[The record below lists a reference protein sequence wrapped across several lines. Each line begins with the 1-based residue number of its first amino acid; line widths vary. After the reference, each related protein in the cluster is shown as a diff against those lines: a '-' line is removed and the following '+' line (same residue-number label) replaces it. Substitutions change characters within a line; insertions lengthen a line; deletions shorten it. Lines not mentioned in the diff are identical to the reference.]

1 MSERTKLVLL
11 SCVEYVYLVL
21 LWMAFVSKLDITELK
36 VGLGVALAGTVADAI
51 VKAEGSG
58 HFRPH
63 LRWTLLTLLEPWYVL
78 KGMWTVIEQFPKAMK
93 RKQDG
98 QFKAVQFD
106 AGEDDVDSASRRAVA
121 TMLLTI
127 PPNSV
132 IVGIDGHNGQMLV
145 HEMKPEKPTLMGREL
160 GVQE

>member
-21 LWMAFVSKLDITELK
+21 LWMAFVSKMDMTELK
-36 VGLGVALAGTVADAI
+36 VGLGVALVGTVADWI
-51 VKAEGSG
+51 VKAQGSG

-63 LRWTLLTLLEPWYVL
+63 FRWILLTLLEPWYVL
-78 KGMWTVIEQFPKAMK
+78 KGMATVVKQLPHALR

-98 QFKAVQFD
+98 HFKAVQFD
-106 AGEDDVDSASRRAVA
+106 AGEDDVASASRRAVA
-121 TMLLTI
+121 TMLLSM

-132 IVGIDGHNGQMLV
+132 VVGIDGHNGRMLV

>member
-1 MSERTKLVLL
+1 MSERMKLVLL
-11 SCVEYVYLVL
+11 ACVEYVYLVL
-21 LWMAFVSKLDITELK
+21 LWMAFVSKLDMTELR
-36 VGLGVALAGTVADAI
+36 VGLGVALVGTIADWI

-63 LRWTLLTLLEPWYVL
+63 FRWMVLTLLEPWYVL
-78 KGMWTVIEQFPKAMK
+78 KGMWTVIQQFPRAMK
-93 RKQDG
+93 RNQDG

-106 AGEDDVDSASRRAVA
+106 AGQDDVASATRRAIA
-121 TMLLTI
+121 TMLLTM
-127 PPNSV
+127 PPDSV
-132 IVGIDGHNGQMLV
+132 VVGIDGHNGRMLV

>member
-1 MSERTKLVLL
+1 MSERSKLVLL

-21 LWMAFVSKLDITELK
+21 LWMAFVSKTDLTELK
-36 VGLGVALAGTVADAI
+36 VGLGVALAGTIADAL

-63 LRWTLLTLLEPWYVL
+63 LRWTLLSLLEPWYVL
-78 KGMWTVIEQFPKAMK
+78 KGMRTLIEELPRALAGKG
-93 RKQDG
+93 DG
-98 QFKAVQFD
+98 HFKAVQFD
-106 AGEDDVDSASRRAVA
+106 AGEEDVEAASRRAVA

-132 IVGIDGHNGQMLV
+132 VVGIDGHNGKMLV
-145 HEMKPEKPTLMGREL
+145 HEMKPEKPTLIAREL